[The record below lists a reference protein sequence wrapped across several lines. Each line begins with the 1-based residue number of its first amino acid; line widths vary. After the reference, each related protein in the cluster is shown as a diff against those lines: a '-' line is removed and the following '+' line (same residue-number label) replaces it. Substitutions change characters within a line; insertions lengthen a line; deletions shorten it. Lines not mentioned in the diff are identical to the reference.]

1 MTEEKWPSLENLP
14 DSSELIEAELVRNP
28 PPATHIL
35 LAKGEPVSIIVNL
48 AAIIDVSRF
57 SKFDKLLCV
66 IAFVLRF
73 VSLLKLSNSEDKDQG
88 GALDSAWPS
97 PAELNL
103 AETYWMCTIQ
113 AKSFEREMH
122 YLLSKG
128 TRDKPIRV
136 DQFKLFVDGDTVIR
150 SQGRIGLA
158 DLPIHSKN
166 PILLPTHNL
175 VIDLLIYDVHLRTKH
190 SGTSDTLSTLREKY
204 WILKGRQAVK
214 RILKSCKICAKVEG
228 LPYSSVV
235 TPDLPSIRVSED
247 PPFTHT
253 GIDYA
258 GPLYTHSKNS
268 DATKVDKAYICVFT
282 CASTRAVHLELAPDL
297 SVESFLSLF
306 RRFAARRGLPA
317 TLISDNAKTFKTSS
331 KEIIKIARSPD
342 VICYLKNS
350 RISWRFIVER
360 TPWWGGF
367 WERLIRSIKRCIKK
381 CIGRA
386 NLTWEELSTLIVEVE
401 CIINSRPITYLCD
414 DLDGVTTSL
423 SPSHLIY
430 GRKIT
435 ALPNSQTFE
444 VISTQKTLTRREKLQ
459 NHILSQFANK
469 WRRDYL
475 LSLRGHHLNKTRQRG
490 PIIAVG
496 DVVIVKDDKV
506 KRCFW
511 KLAVVKQL
519 LEGNDGHVR
528 AAVIKV
534 GESDSNRKGVTLRRS
549 IRHLYPIEVKADNT
563 ESDSDEMLEKPVSP
577 EDVTSRSHDN
587 SEPNTPKEYKRPRRQ
602 AAIQGELIRRLR
614 HI

>member
-1 MTEEKWPSLENLP
+1 M
-14 DSSELIEAELVRNP
+14 
-28 PPATHIL
+28 
-35 LAKGEPVSIIVNL
+35 
-48 AAIIDVSRF
+48 
-57 SKFDKLLCV
+57 
-66 IAFVLRF
+66 
-73 VSLLKLSNSEDKDQG
+73 
-88 GALDSAWPS
+88 
-97 PAELNL
+97 
-103 AETYWMCTIQ
+103 
-113 AKSFEREMH
+113 
-122 YLLSKG
+122 
-128 TRDKPIRV
+128 
-136 DQFKLFVDGDTVIR
+136 DGDTVIR

-166 PILLPTHNL
+166 PILLPTHNP
-175 VIDLLIYDVHLRTKH
+175 VVDLLIYDVHLRTKH

-214 RILKSCKICAKVEG
+214 RILKSCKIWAKVEG
-228 LPYSSVV
+228 LPYPSVV

-317 TLISDNAKTFKTSS
+317 TLILGNAKMFKTSS

-342 VICYLKNS
+342 VICYLKNC

-360 TPWWGGF
+360 APWWGGF
-367 WERLIRSIKRCIKK
+367 WERLIHRIKRCLKK

-414 DLDGVTTSL
+414 DQDGVTTSL

-444 VISTQKTLTRREKLQ
+444 VISTHKTLT
-459 NHILSQFANK
+459 
-469 WRRDYL
+469 
-475 LSLRGHHLNKTRQRG
+475 
-490 PIIAVG
+490 
-496 DVVIVKDDKV
+496 
-506 KRCFW
+506 
-511 KLAVVKQL
+511 
-519 LEGNDGHVR
+519 
-528 AAVIKV
+528 
-534 GESDSNRKGVTLRRS
+534 
-549 IRHLYPIEVKADNT
+549 
-563 ESDSDEMLEKPVSP
+563 
-577 EDVTSRSHDN
+577 
-587 SEPNTPKEYKRPRRQ
+587 
-602 AAIQGELIRRLR
+602 
-614 HI
+614 

>member
-1 MTEEKWPSLENLP
+1 M
-14 DSSELIEAELVRNP
+14 
-28 PPATHIL
+28 
-35 LAKGEPVSIIVNL
+35 
-48 AAIIDVSRF
+48 
-57 SKFDKLLCV
+57 
-66 IAFVLRF
+66 
-73 VSLLKLSNSEDKDQG
+73 
-88 GALDSAWPS
+88 
-97 PAELNL
+97 
-103 AETYWMCTIQ
+103 
-113 AKSFEREMH
+113 
-122 YLLSKG
+122 
-128 TRDKPIRV
+128 
-136 DQFKLFVDGDTVIR
+136 IR
-150 SQGRIGLA
+150 SQGRIGLT

-166 PILLPTHNL
+166 PVLLPTHNP
-175 VIDLLIYDVHLRTKH
+175 VVDLLIYDVRLRTKH

-204 WILKGRQAVK
+204 WILRGRQAVK

-235 TPDLPSIRVSED
+235 TPDLPSIRVSEN

-331 KEIIKIARSPD
+331 KEIIKIARYPD
-342 VICYLKNS
+342 VICYLKNC
-350 RISWRFIVER
+350 RISRRFIVEQA
-360 TPWWGGF
+360 PWWGGF
-367 WERLIRSIKRCIKK
+367 WERLIRSIKRCLKK

-401 CIINSRPITYLCD
+401 CIINSRPITYLCND
-414 DLDGVTTSL
+414 QDGVTTSL

-435 ALPNSQTFE
+435 ALLNSQTFE
-444 VISTQKTLTRREKLQ
+444 VISTHKTLTRRAKLQ
-459 NHILSQFANK
+459 KHILSQFTNK

-475 LSLRGHHLNKTRQRG
+475 LSLREHHLNKTRQKG

-534 GESDSNRKGVTLRRS
+534 GESSDSNRKGVTLRRS
-549 IRHLYPIEVKADNT
+549 IRHLYPIEVKADDT
-563 ESDSDEMLEKPVSP
+563 ESESDEMLEKPVSP

-587 SEPNTPKEYKRPRRQ
+587 SEPNTPKEYGRPRRQ
-602 AAIQGELIRRLR
+602 AAIRGELISRLR
-614 HI
+614 RI